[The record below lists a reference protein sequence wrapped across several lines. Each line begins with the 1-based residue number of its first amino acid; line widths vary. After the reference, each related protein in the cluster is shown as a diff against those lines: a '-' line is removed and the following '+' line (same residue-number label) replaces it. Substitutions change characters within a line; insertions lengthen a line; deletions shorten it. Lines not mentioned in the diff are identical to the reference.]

1 MRRMAH
7 TKKREHIQVGVAE
20 TKITVGKITNRVHV
34 NMTLS
39 IGQEKRLL
47 KMLQQRSDRRGKR

>member
-1 MRRMAH
+1 MRRMAR
-7 TKKREHIQVGVAE
+7 TKKREHIQIGVAE

-39 IGQEKRLL
+39 IAQEKRLL
-47 KMLQQRSDRRGKR
+47 KMLHERSDRRGNR